1 MFLQRE
7 QDVTRSRFLYLH
19 IVDPWGQVSDHSWI
33 LGGVFCVLEDAQ
45 CSPGFYPLHASST
58 LPTLPYTVA
67 IKHVSRHCQMALR
80 GQN

>member
-19 IVDPWGQVSDHSWI
+19 IVDPWGQVSDHSLV

-67 IKHVSRHCQMALR
+67 NKHVSRHCPMALR